1 MAMPFSILAQEE
13 QPEDVT
19 QLIDHVGWYE
29 WILAFLVVLVALI
42 GGRLIRR
49 ALSRGLAKTAVPP
62 FAAIVLGK
70 AVVYV
75 AVVLGLYFAL
85 TILRLQVGPL
95 IGALGLAGLALAFAF
110 QDILENFIA
119 GLLMLM
125 RRPIKVGDEM
135 ESSGYKGDVND
146 MTLRAV
152 AIDTYDGDRVYIPNS
167 MVWKNPLV
175 NFTETPL
182 RRTTL
187 VVGVA
192 YRTDLDFAQQVLQE
206 AIDNVDGVV
215 IPPPATVEFVE
226 FNNSSHRLLRAL
238 LARLGPPDAVGGQR
252 PGGTSNEE
260 GAGRGRA
267 SRFPSRSEPC
277 GSPRASG
284 NVPVRPTPSLTEHPT
299 RRRQVSSGLIGLTGR
314 S

>member
-1 MAMPFSILAQEE
+1 MPLSILAQED
-13 QPEDVT
+13 QGEDVT

-29 WILAFLVVLVALI
+29 WIVAFLIVLLALI
-42 GGRLIRR
+42 GGRLVRR
-49 ALSRGLAKTAVPP
+49 ALHRGLAKTAVPP
-62 FAAIVLGK
+62 FAAILLGK
-70 AVVYV
+70 TVVYV
-75 AVVLGLYFAL
+75 AVVVGLYFAL
-85 TILRLQVGPL
+85 TVLRLQVGPL
-95 IGALGLAGLALAFAF
+95 IGALGLAGLAIAFAF

-152 AIDTYDGDRVYIPNS
+152 AIDTFDGDRVYIPNS
-167 MVWKNPLV
+167 MVWKSPLV

-192 YRTDLDFAQQVLQE
+192 YHTDLDRAQRVLQE
-206 AIDNVDGVV
+206 AIDNVPGVV

-226 FNNSSHRLLRAL
+226 FNNSSIDFYVRYWHASDRPSLWAVRDRAGRAMKRAL
-238 LARLGPPDAVGGQR
+238 DAAGIEIPFPQRTLWFPEGLGDRLQQGEAPPD
-252 PGGTSNEE
+252 
-260 GAGRGRA
+260 
-267 SRFPSRSEPC
+267 
-277 GSPRASG
+277 
-284 NVPVRPTPSLTEHPT
+284 
-299 RRRQVSSGLIGLTGR
+299 
-314 S
+314 

>member
-1 MAMPFSILAQEE
+1 MSEAPPTLKGAMPLSILAQED
-13 QPEDVT
+13 QSEDVT

-29 WILAFLVVLVALI
+29 WIVAFLIVLLALI
-42 GGRLIRR
+42 GGRLVRR
-49 ALSRGLAKTAVPP
+49 ALNRGLAKTAVPP

-70 AVVYV
+70 TVVYV
-75 AVVLGLYFAL
+75 AVVVGLYFAL
-85 TILRLQVGPL
+85 TVLRLQVGPL
-95 IGALGLAGLALAFAF
+95 IGALGLAGLAIAFAF

-152 AIDTYDGDRVYIPNS
+152 AIDTFDGDRVYIPNS

-192 YRTDLDFAQQVLQE
+192 YRTDLDRAQRVLQE
-206 AIDNVDGVV
+206 AIDNVPGVV

-226 FNNSSHRLLRAL
+226 FNNSSIDFYVRYWHASDRPSLWAVRDRAGRAMKRAL
-238 LARLGPPDAVGGQR
+238 DAAGIEIPFPQRTLWFPEGLGDPSQQGNPPPD
-252 PGGTSNEE
+252 
-260 GAGRGRA
+260 
-267 SRFPSRSEPC
+267 
-277 GSPRASG
+277 
-284 NVPVRPTPSLTEHPT
+284 
-299 RRRQVSSGLIGLTGR
+299 
-314 S
+314 

>member
-1 MAMPFSILAQEE
+1 MPLSILAQEDT
-13 QPEDVT
+13 EDVT

-29 WILAFLVVLVALI
+29 WIVAFLIVLLALI
-42 GGRLIRR
+42 GGRLVRR
-49 ALSRGLAKTAVPP
+49 ALNRGLAKTAVPP
-62 FAAIVLGK
+62 FATIVLGK
-70 AVVYV
+70 TVVYV
-75 AVVLGLYFAL
+75 AVVVGLYFAL
-85 TILRLQVGPL
+85 TVLRLQVGPL
-95 IGALGLAGLALAFAF
+95 IGALGLAGLAIAFAF

-152 AIDTYDGDRVYIPNS
+152 ALDTFDGDRVYIPNS

-192 YRTDLDFAQQVLQE
+192 YRTDLDRAQQVLQE
-206 AIDNVDGVV
+206 AIDKVPGVV

-226 FNNSSHRLLRAL
+226 FNNSSIDFYVRYWHASDRPSLWAVRDRAGRAMKRAL
-238 LARLGPPDAVGGQR
+238 DAAGIEIPFPQRTLWFPEGLGDRLQQGDPPPD
-252 PGGTSNEE
+252 
-260 GAGRGRA
+260 
-267 SRFPSRSEPC
+267 
-277 GSPRASG
+277 
-284 NVPVRPTPSLTEHPT
+284 
-299 RRRQVSSGLIGLTGR
+299 
-314 S
+314 

>member
-1 MAMPFSILAQEE
+1 M
-13 QPEDVT
+13 
-19 QLIDHVGWYE
+19 
-29 WILAFLVVLVALI
+29 
-42 GGRLIRR
+42 
-49 ALSRGLAKTAVPP
+49 
-62 FAAIVLGK
+62 
-70 AVVYV
+70 VYV
-75 AVVLGLYFAL
+75 AVVVGVYFAL
-85 TILRLQVGPL
+85 TVLRLQVGPL
-95 IGALGLAGLALAFAF
+95 IGALGLAGLAIAFAF

-152 AIDTYDGDRVYIPNS
+152 ALDTFDGDRVYIPNS

-192 YRTDLDFAQQVLQE
+192 YRTDLDRAQQVLQE
-206 AIDNVDGVV
+206 AIDNVPGVV

-226 FNNSSHRLLRAL
+226 FNNSSIDFYVRYWHASDRPSLWAVRDRAGRAMKRAL
-238 LARLGPPDAVGGQR
+238 DAAGIEIPFPQRTLWFPEGLGDRLQQGEPPPD
-252 PGGTSNEE
+252 
-260 GAGRGRA
+260 
-267 SRFPSRSEPC
+267 
-277 GSPRASG
+277 
-284 NVPVRPTPSLTEHPT
+284 
-299 RRRQVSSGLIGLTGR
+299 
-314 S
+314 

>member
-1 MAMPFSILAQEE
+1 MPLSIVAQEE

-29 WILAFLVVLVALI
+29 WILAFLVVMVALI

-49 ALSRGLAKTAVPP
+49 ALSRGLAKTAVPL

-70 AVVYV
+70 TVVYLAVVV
-75 AVVLGLYFAL
+75 GLYFAL

-152 AIDTYDGDRVYIPNS
+152 AIDTFDGDRVYIPNS

-206 AIDNVDGVV
+206 AIDNVEGVV
-215 IPPPATVEFVE
+215 IPPAATVEFVE
-226 FNNSSHRLLRAL
+226 FNNSSIDFYVRYWHASDRPTLW
-238 LARLGPPDAVGGQR
+238 AVR
-252 PGGTSNEE
+252 DR
-260 GAGRGRA
+260 AGRAMKKALDAAGIEIP
-267 SRFPSRSEPC
+267 FPQRTLWFPEGLGDRSDQTDSQPD
-277 GSPRASG
+277 
-284 NVPVRPTPSLTEHPT
+284 
-299 RRRQVSSGLIGLTGR
+299 
-314 S
+314 

>member
-1 MAMPFSILAQEE
+1 MGGTPTLMGAMPPSILAQEE
-13 QPEDVT
+13 QSEDVT

-29 WILAFLVVLVALI
+29 WILAFLIVLVALI
-42 GGRLIRR
+42 GGRLVRR
-49 ALSRGLAKTAVPP
+49 ALSKGLARTAVPP

-70 AVVYV
+70 TVVYV

-85 TILRLQVGPL
+85 TVLRLQVGPL

-152 AIDTYDGDRVYIPNS
+152 AIDTFDGDRVSLPNA
-167 MVWKNPLV
+167 MVWKSPLV

-192 YRTDLDFAQQVLQE
+192 YRTDLDRAQRVLQE
-206 AIDNVDGVV
+206 AIDSVPGVV
-215 IPPPATVEFVE
+215 GDPPSTVEFVE
-226 FNNSSHRLLRAL
+226 FNNSSIDFHVRYWHASDRKSLWAVRDRAGRAMKRAL
-238 LARLGPPDAVGGQR
+238 DAAGIEIPFPQRTLWFPEGLGD
-252 PGGTSNEE
+252 
-260 GAGRGRA
+260 
-267 SRFPSRSEPC
+267 RSHQ
-277 GSPRASG
+277 G
-284 NVPVRPTPSLTEHPT
+284 NPESD
-299 RRRQVSSGLIGLTGR
+299 
-314 S
+314 

>member
-1 MAMPFSILAQEE
+1 MPLSILAQEE

-29 WILAFLVVLVALI
+29 WVLAFLVVLVALI

-70 AVVYV
+70 TVVYV
-75 AVVLGLYFAL
+75 SVVLGLYFAL

-146 MTLRAV
+146 MTLHRAV
-152 AIDTYDGDRVYIPNS
+152 AIDTYDGDRVYIPNA

-192 YRTDLDFAQQVLQE
+192 YRTDLDYAQRVLQE
-206 AIDNVDGVV
+206 AIDNVPGVV

-226 FNNSSHRLLRAL
+226 FNNSSIDFYVRYRHGSDRPTLWAVRDRAGRAIKRAL
-238 LARLGPPDAVGGQR
+238 DAAGIEIPFPQRTLWFPEALGDHSDQADSQPD
-252 PGGTSNEE
+252 
-260 GAGRGRA
+260 
-267 SRFPSRSEPC
+267 
-277 GSPRASG
+277 
-284 NVPVRPTPSLTEHPT
+284 
-299 RRRQVSSGLIGLTGR
+299 
-314 S
+314 